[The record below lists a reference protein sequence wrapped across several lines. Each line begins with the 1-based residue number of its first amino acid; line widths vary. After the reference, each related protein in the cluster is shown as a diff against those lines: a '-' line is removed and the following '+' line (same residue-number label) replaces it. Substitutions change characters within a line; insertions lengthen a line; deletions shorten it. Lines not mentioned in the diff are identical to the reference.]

1 MIGRSSLWARR
12 PQRKLYGKWF
22 PALSSRPIR
31 IRRCQGWLS
40 DEDFDKLIDNS
51 DARWAED
58 VYVIDSGSVI
68 DLLRA
73 VEDLRC
79 SAAGDGMSEPVA
91 ECSSTDRRQC
101 RHPVERRPG

>member
-1 MIGRSSLWARR
+1 MSEPVAWTTMPDADDWTFISGHED
-12 PQRKLYGKWF
+12 PNGKLYGKWF
-22 PALSSRPIR
+22 PLYPADPQPHADVPR
-31 IRRCQGWLS
+31 LS

-73 VEDLRC
+73 VEAEVLRRM
-79 SAAGDGMSEPVA
+79 GV
-91 ECSSTDRRQC
+91 
-101 RHPVERRPG
+101 VE